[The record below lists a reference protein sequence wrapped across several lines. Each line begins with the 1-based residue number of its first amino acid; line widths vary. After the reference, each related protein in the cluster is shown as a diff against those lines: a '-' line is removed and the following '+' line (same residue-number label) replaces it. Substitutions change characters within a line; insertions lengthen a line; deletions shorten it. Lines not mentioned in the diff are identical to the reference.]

1 MKFSRSQI
9 DKAGE
14 TIMSSKVGKEYDA
27 AMNKISEWRKLHLP
41 ALDALKDEID
51 SLLKGEGITN
61 FSISRRL
68 KRISSI
74 LYKLD
79 VNDKMRLG
87 GMQDIGGMRTVFTN
101 IGDLKN
107 AFQILSKW
115 VPKNFEFVGSRDYI
129 SEPKESGYRSIHF
142 MYKYKSDDKD
152 LDGARVELQIRT
164 KLQHSWAM
172 AVETAGLLTNTSLK
186 SSMGSD
192 EWLIFFR
199 IVSCLFAIKEKCQ
212 YVKEYREQSIDM
224 RGLMRLF
231 SKLDSKYKLIDTLMA
246 LRVTAQYAEGEEFQN
261 GYYILNID
269 FVNRKVKIDSFS
281 KEQED
286 EASIKYSELEEDLRC
301 ENCAV
306 VLVSVPKI
314 KELRTSYQSYFLDT
328 KEFIEILET
337 IKSNCQR
344 ID

>member
-14 TIMSSKVGKEYDA
+14 TILSSKAGDEYDA
-27 AMNKISEWRKLHLP
+27 AMKKISEWRKLHLP

-51 SLLKGEGITN
+51 SLLKGEGIIN

-79 VNDKMRLG
+79 VNDKMHLG
-87 GMQDIGGMRTVFTN
+87 GMQDIGGMRIVFAN
-101 IGDLKN
+101 INDLNN
-107 AFQILSKW
+107 AFQILGTW
-115 VPKNFEFVGSRDYI
+115 VPKNFEFVGSRDYV
-129 SEPKESGYRSIHF
+129 SEPKVSGYRSIHF
-142 MYKYKSDDKD
+142 MYKYKSDDKNF
-152 LDGARVELQIRT
+152 DGARVELQIRT

-199 IVSCLFAIKEKCQ
+199 IVSCLFAIKERCKI
-212 YVKEYREQSIDM
+212 VKEYRELPIDM

-231 SKLDSKYKLIDTLMA
+231 SKLDSKYKLIDTLKA
-246 LRVTAQYAEGEEFQN
+246 LRVTAQFAESKEFQN

-269 FVNRKVKIDSFS
+269 FGNREVMIDSFS
-281 KEQED
+281 NGQED
-286 EASIKYSELEEDLRC
+286 EASIKYSELEEDLRY

-328 KEFIEILET
+328 DEFIEILDT
-337 IKSNCQR
+337 IKSNCHR

>member
-14 TIMSSKVGKEYDA
+14 TILSSKAGDEYDA
-27 AMNKISEWRKLHLP
+27 AMKKISEWRKLHLP

-51 SLLKGEGITN
+51 SLLKGEGIIN

-79 VNDKMRLG
+79 VNDKMHLG
-87 GMQDIGGMRTVFTN
+87 GMQDIGGMRIVFAN
-101 IGDLKN
+101 INDLNN
-107 AFQILSKW
+107 AFQILGTW
-115 VPKNFEFVGSRDYI
+115 VPKNFEFVGSRDYV
-129 SEPKESGYRSIHF
+129 SEPKVSGYRSIHF
-142 MYKYKSDDKD
+142 MYKYKSDDKSF
-152 LDGARVELQIRT
+152 DGARVELQIRT

-172 AVETAGLLTNTSLK
+172 AVETAGLPKNTSLK

-199 IVSCLFAIKEKCQ
+199 IVSCLFAIKERCKI
-212 YVKEYREQSIDM
+212 VKEYRELPIDM

-231 SKLDSKYKLIDTLMA
+231 SKLDSKYKLIDTLKA
-246 LRVTAQYAEGEEFQN
+246 LRVTAQFAESKEFQN

-269 FVNRKVKIDSFS
+269 FGNREVMIDSFS
-281 KEQED
+281 NGQED
-286 EASIKYSELEEDLRC
+286 EASIKYSELEEDLRY

-328 KEFIEILET
+328 DEFIEILDT